1 MPYILGLTG
10 NIASGKTTVGLL
22 LLELGAAEY
31 IDADTVVHEL
41 YLPGQ
46 PLVAG
51 LAQEFGP
58 DIVDA
63 EGGVDRKA
71 LGDLVLGDPAR
82 LRRLEQ
88 IVHPRVFSA
97 LSGRMRDIPEEGVGV
112 LDAVKLVESG
122 YSQLC
127 HAVWLVTCPP
137 EVQLER
143 LIRDRVLSREDAQA
157 RLDAQG
163 DLAAKLAAATE
174 IIDNSGDLPHLRA
187 QVTSA
192 WERFT
197 HQIGL
202 VNPRVA
208 PGEGVGGC

>member
-46 PLVAG
+46 PLVAH
-51 LAQEFGP
+51 LAQEFGQS
-58 DIVDA
+58 IVDS

-71 LGDLVLGDPAR
+71 LGDLVFNDPAR

-97 LSGRMRDIPEEGVGV
+97 LSGRMREIPEDGVGV

-122 YSQLC
+122 YAALC
-127 HAVWLVTCPP
+127 HGLWIVTCPP
-137 EVQLER
+137 QTQLQR
-143 LIRDRVLSREDAQA
+143 LMTTRGMSEAEARSR
-157 RLDAQG
+157 
-163 DLAAKLAAATE
+163 LAAQPPMEPKLSLASAV
-174 IIDNSGDLPHLRA
+174 IDNSGTLDDLRR
-187 QVTSA
+187 QVTAA
-192 WERFT
+192 WNAF
-197 HQIGL
+197 L
-202 VNPRVA
+202 ASLPR
-208 PGEGVGGC
+208 E

>member
-46 PLVAG
+46 PLVAELG
-51 LAQEFGP
+51 QEFGA

-71 LGDLVLGDPAR
+71 LGDLVFGDPAR

-122 YSQLC
+122 YGSLC
-127 HAVWLVTCPP
+127 HGLWIVTCPP
-137 EVQLER
+137 QIQLER
-143 LIRDRVLSREDAQA
+143 LKTTRGMSEADARA
-157 RLDAQG
+157 RLAAQPPIEPKLG
-163 DLAAKLAAATE
+163 LASAV
-174 IIDNSGDLPHLRA
+174 IDNSGSIDDLRR
-187 QVTSA
+187 QVTAA
-192 WERFT
+192 WNAF
-197 HQIGL
+197 L
-202 VNPRVA
+202 ASLPRA
-208 PGEGVGGC
+208 